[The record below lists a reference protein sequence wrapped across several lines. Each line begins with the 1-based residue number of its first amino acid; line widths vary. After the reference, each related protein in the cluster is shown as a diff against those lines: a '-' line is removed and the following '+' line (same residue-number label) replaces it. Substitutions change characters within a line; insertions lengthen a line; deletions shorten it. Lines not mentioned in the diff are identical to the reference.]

1 MRFRFSSG
9 ARTCALLL
17 AMLGACASTGE
28 TTTNEPDAGGSTVIP
43 DVDGSTAD
51 GGIRVYE
58 GGTRDA
64 DARIPEI
71 CSEDDFCHSAVVPGT
86 HFRSVWGD
94 GTGVLWAVTLEQ
106 DVLRWDG
113 ASWNVH
119 YHSDSAISAIWGSGP
134 TDLWVV
140 AGTGL
145 IRGTGDSSAQVT
157 FAPVTSY
164 LPGDQAASIQA
175 VWGTGPLDVWAVG
188 GASGGVNEPMRGR
201 VLRYD
206 DDPDLGL
213 GWHLDS
219 ELSALPISF
228 RGVHGTPATGDWLHG
243 VARVAGT
250 STEPRVLHRP
260 PGASTWNAITLPLP
274 TDPIRRVVE
283 ISSVWTTPDGA
294 VWLAGTMVSSGT
306 VLFHG
311 TSADGGATFD
321 WELRDADAL
330 RPVSAMWGVGGNDL
344 WAVGKTGLVKHWDGS
359 TWSQAV
365 TSVNDILVLQRFR
378 AIWGTSNDD
387 FWIVGDEIALHR
399 TRGGKP

>member
-9 ARTCALLL
+9 ARTCALLVAIL
-17 AMLGACASTGE
+17 AACASTGE
-28 TTTNEPDAGGSTVIP
+28 TTTDAPDDGGNTVIP
-43 DVDGSTAD
+43 EIDASAD

-58 GGTRDA
+58 GGARDA
-64 DARIPEI
+64 DTRVPEI

-94 GTGVLWAVTLEQ
+94 GTGVVWAVSLEQ

-113 ASWNVH
+113 TSWNVH
-119 YHSDSAISAIWGSGP
+119 YHSDSPISAIWGSGP
-134 TDLWVV
+134 TDLWVA

-145 IRGTGDSSAQVT
+145 LHGTGDSSAQVA

-164 LPGDQAASIQA
+164 LPGDQEVPFRT
-175 VWGTGPLDVWAVG
+175 VWGTGPRDVWAIG
-188 GASGGVNEPMRGR
+188 GASEAVNQPMRAR
-201 VLRYD
+201 VLHYS

-213 GWHLDS
+213 GWHFDS
-219 ELSALPISF
+219 ELSAQPISF
-228 RGVHGTPATGDWLHG
+228 LGVHGTPVTGLWLYG
-243 VARVAGT
+243 VEHVEAV

-260 PGASTWNAITLPLP
+260 PGATTWTAITLPLP
-274 TDPIRRVVE
+274 TDPFARVVE
-283 ISSVWTTPDGA
+283 IDSAWTTSDGA
-294 VWLAGTMVSSGT
+294 VWLVATTVAPRT

-311 TSADGGATFD
+311 TSADGGATFA

-330 RPVSAMWGVGGNDL
+330 RPVSAMWGVAGDDV
-344 WAVGKTGLVKHWDGS
+344 WVVGKTGLVKHWDGS

-365 TSVNDILVLQRFR
+365 TSVNDILVLQRFW

>member
-1 MRFRFSSG
+1 MTFRISLA
-9 ARTCALLL
+9 ARTGALLL
-17 AMLGACASTGE
+17 AMLAACASTGE
-28 TTTNEPDAGGSTVIP
+28 TTTATPDAGGGTVLP
-43 DVDGSTAD
+43 EVDASAD

-58 GGTRDA
+58 GGARDA
-64 DARIPEI
+64 DARVPEI
-71 CSEDDFCHSAVVPGT
+71 CSEDDFCHSAVAPGT

-94 GTGVLWAVTLEQ
+94 GTGVVWAVTLEQ

-113 ASWNVH
+113 TSWNVH

-145 IRGTGDSSAQVT
+145 IHGTGDSSAQVA

-164 LPGDQAASIQA
+164 LPGDQEATFQA

-188 GASGGVNEPMRGR
+188 GASGSVNEPMRGR
-201 VLRYD
+201 VLHYR

-213 GWHLDS
+213 GWHFDS

-228 RGVHGTPATGDWLHG
+228 RGVHGTAETGLWLHG
-243 VARVAGT
+243 VERVGGVTAV
-250 STEPRVLHRP
+250 PRVLHRP
-260 PGASTWNAITLPLP
+260 PGASTWSAVTLPLP
-274 TDPIRRVVE
+274 TDPSVRVVE
-283 ISSVWTTPDGA
+283 INSAWTTSDGA
-294 VWLAGTMVSSGT
+294 VWLVGTTVTSGS

-311 TSADGGATFD
+311 TSADGGATFA
-321 WELRDADAL
+321 WELREADAH
-330 RPVSAMWGVGGNDL
+330 RPVYGMWGVAGDDV
-344 WAVGKTGLVKHWDGS
+344 WAVGKPGLVKHWDGS

-365 TSVNDILVLQRFR
+365 TSVNNLLVLQRFW